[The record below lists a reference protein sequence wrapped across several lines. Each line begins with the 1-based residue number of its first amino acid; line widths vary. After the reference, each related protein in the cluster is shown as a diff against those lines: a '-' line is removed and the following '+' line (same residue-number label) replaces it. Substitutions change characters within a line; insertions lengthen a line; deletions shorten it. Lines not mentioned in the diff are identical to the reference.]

1 MFLSGRE
8 QHALA
13 SCFALLAQDL
23 NERDIRERIGRLLLD
38 LFRADYFAS
47 YVWDAPAGRFGDAVS
62 LHMDPANLARY
73 EAWYQ
78 FRDPITFALQA
89 RRHATLVDEV
99 MPRTLFLQC
108 EFFNDFLARDGL
120 HWGIN
125 LHAFDGPQALGDL
138 RIWRGR
144 RRRAFDRHDKQ
155 LLDLIEPA
163 FTAALRRA
171 HEVRAPRAAQG
182 AESLS
187 RRELDVARR
196 VARGLTDKE
205 IARELDISLP
215 SVRTY
220 LQRVFDKLGVRRRA
234 ALAGLAERR

>member
-1 MFLSGRE
+1 MFLSGPE
-8 QHALA
+8 QRALA

-23 NERDIRERIGRLLLD
+23 NEREIRERLGLLLLE

-47 YVWDAPAGRFGDAVS
+47 YVWHEETACFADGVS
-62 LHMDPANLARY
+62 LNMDPANLDRY
-73 EAWYQ
+73 HAWYQ
-78 FRDPITFALQA
+78 YRDPITFQLQS
-89 RRHATLVDEV
+89 RRRATLVDEV
-99 MPRTLFLQC
+99 MPRARLLKT

-125 LHAFDGPQALGDL
+125 LHAFDGAHAVGDL

-144 RRRAFDRHDKQ
+144 RRRAFEQHDKE
-155 LLDLIEPA
+155 LLELIEPA

-171 HEVRAPRAAQG
+171 NDGRSGHPCGRAPAV
-182 AESLS
+182 LS
-187 RRELDVARR
+187 RRELEVSRC

-205 IARELDISLP
+205 IARELGISLP

-220 LQRVFDKLGVRRRA
+220 LQRVFDKLGVHRRS
-234 ALAGLAERR
+234 ALGRWAD

>member
-1 MFLSGRE
+1 MYLTGHQQRT
-8 QHALA
+8 LA
-13 SCFALLAQDL
+13 SCFALLAQNL
-23 NERDIRERIGRLLLD
+23 NERDIRECIGLLLLD

-47 YVWDAPAGRFGDAVS
+47 YVWSAPQACFVGSVS

-78 FRDPITFALQA
+78 YRDPITFELQA

-99 MPRTLFLQC
+99 MPRDAFLRT

-144 RRRAFDRHDKQ
+144 NRHAFDRHDKD
-155 LLDLIEPA
+155 LLNLIEPA
-163 FTAALRRA
+163 FAAALRRA
-171 HEVRAPRAAQG
+171 HGEPPALPAALE
-182 AESLS
+182 ALS
-187 RRELDVARR
+187 PRELEVARC

-205 IARELDISLP
+205 IARELGVTQA

-220 LQRVFDKLGVRRRA
+220 LQRVFEKLGVHRRA
-234 ALAGLAERR
+234 ALARLAH